1 MHMAKVYQCSIEV
14 RGYELDS
21 YGHVNHAVYVSYL
34 EHARWKMLEEEGI
47 TLTKFQ
53 QWKRWPV
60 IAGIEVKYLKPA
72 FAGERLDIETQ
83 VVAYRRVGFSLEQ
96 KIFRQ
101 GQLVIEA
108 KITSVIVNDLGKPAA
123 APEEMVQA
131 WKKS

>member
-1 MHMAKVYQCSIEV
+1 MAKIYQCSIEV

-47 TLTKFQ
+47 TLPQFQ

-60 IAGIEVKYLKPA
+60 IAGIEVKYVKPA
-72 FAGERLDIETQ
+72 FAGEQLDIETQ
-83 VVAYRRVGFSLEQ
+83 VVEHRRVGFSLEQ
-96 KIFRQ
+96 RIFRQ
-101 GQLVIEA
+101 EQLLVEA

-123 APEEMVQA
+123 VPEEMVQA